1 MTMNLPSID
10 FHMFAIIIVI
20 GNVWNLF
27 KIAIQVLVHALESPQ
42 SLNNIIEKVEF
53 HLWYQTS

>member
-1 MTMNLPSID
+1 MTMNLPSTD
-10 FHMFAIIIVI
+10 FHIFTIIIVI

-42 SLNNIIEKVEF
+42 NLK
-53 HLWYQTS
+53 

>member
-10 FHMFAIIIVI
+10 FHMFTIIIVI
-20 GNVWNLF
+20 GNVRNLF

-42 SLNNIIEKVEF
+42 SLK
-53 HLWYQTS
+53 